1 MFTIDGLDTIDDDAV
16 RIGRLR
22 CSENIFDM
30 CRMIQFH
37 LFYPYFFI
45 RINSLPSTDDL
56 IGLFFTRKVLYVHI
70 IIGQEILEDL
80 EYDGRFTNSR
90 FSSEQINSSLL
101 DALLQHSLQFFTRYC
116 PKT

>member
-30 CRMIQFH
+30 CRMIEFH
-37 LFYPYFFI
+37 LFDTYFFI
-45 RINSLPSTDDL
+45 WINSLPSTHDL

-70 IIGQEILEDL
+70 IVCQEILEDL
-80 EYDGRFTNSR
+80 QYDGRLPYAR
-90 FSSEQINSSLL
+90 LSSE
-101 DALLQHSLQFFTRYC
+101 
-116 PKT
+116 